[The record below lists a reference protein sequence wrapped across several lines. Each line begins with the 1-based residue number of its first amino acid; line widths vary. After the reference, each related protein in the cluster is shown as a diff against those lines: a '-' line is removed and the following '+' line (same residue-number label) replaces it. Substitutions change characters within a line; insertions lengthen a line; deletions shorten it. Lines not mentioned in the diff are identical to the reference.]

1 MTSQLSVSKTV
12 NSCAT
17 AFAEVEAKLN
27 KVTEKVDESISKVDV
42 NSANTEPSKLCQEI
56 IKIKSEHQAISKE
69 LGDIKATQDAFIKDI
84 LNDLQKLTE
93 AEAQLLKK
101 VGGEET
107 LE

>member
-42 NSANTEPSKLCQEI
+42 NSASKYK
-56 IKIKSEHQAISKE
+56 IKIFLENFKS
-69 LGDIKATQDAFIKDI
+69 T
-84 LNDLQKLTE
+84 
-93 AEAQLLKK
+93 
-101 VGGEET
+101 
-107 LE
+107 

>member
-42 NSANTEPSKLCQEI
+42 NSGCRKCDHISSTKENLKLHEKYHHRGPMYVCDLCQ
-56 IKIKSEHQAISKE
+56 KKKYPGKS
-69 LGDIKATQDAFIKDI
+69 G
-84 LNDLQKLTE
+84 
-93 AEAQLLKK
+93 LLVHIESVHGNYCKFMEEMDKK
-101 VGGEET
+101 
-107 LE
+107 

>member
-42 NSANTEPSKLCQEI
+42 NSASKY
-56 IKIKSEHQAISKE
+56 KIYESFRCA
-69 LGDIKATQDAFIKDI
+69 
-84 LNDLQKLTE
+84 
-93 AEAQLLKK
+93 
-101 VGGEET
+101 
-107 LE
+107 

>member
-1 MTSQLSVSKTV
+1 MTSQLSVSQSV
-12 NSCAT
+12 NSCVT

-27 KVTEKVDESISKVDV
+27 KVTEKVDV